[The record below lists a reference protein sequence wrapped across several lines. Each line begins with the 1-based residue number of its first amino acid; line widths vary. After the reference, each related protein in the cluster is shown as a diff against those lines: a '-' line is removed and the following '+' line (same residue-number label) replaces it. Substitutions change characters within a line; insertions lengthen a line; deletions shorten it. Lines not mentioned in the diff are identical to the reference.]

1 MLGEPRVPLEK
12 TRAAR
17 TQGHGQ
23 LDMVGLDVHLTR
35 ATSLRS
41 VRFIRA
47 CLDVLL
53 LAELADV
60 LGNGMREARI
70 AQKHTAASKQ

>member
-1 MLGEPRVPLEK
+1 MLGEPRVTPEK
-12 TRAAR
+12 TSAAR

-23 LDMVGLDVHLTR
+23 LDMVTLDVDLTR

-47 CLDVLL
+47 CFDDLL
-53 LAELADV
+53 LGELADV
-60 LGNGMREARI
+60 LGNGMREACV
-70 AQKHTAASKQ
+70 AQKHAAASKQ